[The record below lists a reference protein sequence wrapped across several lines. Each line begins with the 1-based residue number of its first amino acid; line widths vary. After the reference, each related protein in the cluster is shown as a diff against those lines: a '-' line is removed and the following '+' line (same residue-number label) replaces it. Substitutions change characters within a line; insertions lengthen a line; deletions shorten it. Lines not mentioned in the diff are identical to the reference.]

1 MIPSISIVGRP
12 NVGKS
17 TLFNRLLSKR
27 KSIVYSEPGSTRDL
41 IRESLVIDDQNFFLI
56 DSGGFDNEKELY
68 PLLIKEKV
76 LATIRNS
83 DFIVFMV
90 DGQSGLQKEDREI
103 LNIIRKEGKN
113 FLSVINK
120 IDDKRIEENKSE
132 FFKLGIKNFI
142 EISAEHNRNISII
155 KEKITNFF
163 SENKSYT
170 EDKDIK
176 IPQIAIVGKPNA
188 GKSTL
193 INSLANNEIAM
204 VSEIPGTTRDTVNLN
219 IKKSDKEYVFIDT
232 AGLRRK
238 SKVNEEIEYYS
249 TSRAVDSIERCDVVI
264 FIIDA
269 QHGPTKQ
276 DLKIASLIKKN
287 NKGIILA
294 VNKSDLIPTKLKNE
308 TLIKKNLLEILTE
321 VNYGL
326 VIVISAL
333 KAKNIDKLY
342 TFIDKIYSSQKTKI
356 NTNNLNK
363 FLKSLILRSTAPVNK
378 GRRLKMYYATQSKSD
393 IPSFVLFC
401 NFAKGIPGTYRR
413 FIERSIRNEFKLEG
427 ISLKLAFRTSRKE

>member
-17 TLFNRLLSKR
+17 TLFNRLLSRR

-41 IRESLVIDDQNFFLI
+41 IKENLNINDDTFILI
-56 DSGGFDNEKELY
+56 DSGGFDNEKEIY

-76 LATIRNS
+76 IETIKNS
-83 DFIVFMV
+83 DFILFMV

-103 LNIIRKEGKN
+103 LKIILKEGK
-113 FLSVINK
+113 SYIPVINK

-132 FFKLGIKNFI
+132 FYKLGIKDFI

-155 KEKITNFF
+155 KEKIINFF
-163 SENKSYT
+163 KNNNNTKEIQKSE
-170 EDKDIK
+170 
-176 IPQIAIVGKPNA
+176 IPFVTIIGKPNA

-193 INSLANNEIAM
+193 INSLGKNEIAM
-204 VSEIPGTTRDTVNLN
+204 VSEIPGTTRDTVNLR
-219 IKKSDKEYVFIDT
+219 IKKNNREYCFVDT

-238 SKVNEEIEYYS
+238 SKVDNEIEYYS
-249 TSRAVDSIERCDVVI
+249 TSRAVDSIEKSDVVI

-294 VNKSDLIPTKLKNE
+294 VNKSDLIPSKLNND
-308 TLIKKNLLEILTE
+308 LIIKKRLLEVFTE
-321 VNYGL
+321 INYAL
-326 VIVISAL
+326 VVIISAL
-333 KAKNIDKLY
+333 KSKNINKIY
-342 TFIDKIYSSQKTKI
+342 TLIDKIYSSQKTKI
-356 NTNNLNK
+356 NTNSLNK
-363 FLKSLILRSTAPVNK
+363 FLKTLILQSTAPVNK
-378 GRRLKMYYATQSKSD
+378 GRRLKMYYATQSKD
-393 IPSFVLFC
+393 NIPSFVLFC